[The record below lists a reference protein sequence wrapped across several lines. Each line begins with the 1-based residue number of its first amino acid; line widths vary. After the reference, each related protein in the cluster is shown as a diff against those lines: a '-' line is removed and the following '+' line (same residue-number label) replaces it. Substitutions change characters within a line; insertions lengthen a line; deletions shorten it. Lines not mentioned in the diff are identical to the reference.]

1 MSGVYRQR
9 IQLASGRFAMI
20 DDGLGFRL
28 VPWASPL
35 EQQLGR
41 QVSGVVRAG
50 GGIDWALGRKRGLGI

>member
-1 MSGVYRQR
+1 
-9 IQLASGRFAMI
+9 MI

-28 VPWASPL
+28 VPWASTL

-50 GGIDWALGRKRGLGI
+50 GGIDWTLGRERGLGI